1 MARQNRQTDAPDR
14 RRLLDTEI
22 KVYRPRGELRV
33 ITGPM
38 CCGKSEETMRELRR
52 AVIAGRHVLLLR
64 PALDTRVE
72 VDAQAR
78 SRSGQTFPARTLA
91 DSAEILPTVE
101 SAGADFVAIEEGQF
115 WDDGII
121 RAALSLVEKHMVV
134 IVNGLNQ
141 DYLGRPFGPM
151 PTLMALSD
159 DVRVL
164 TAICQVCGEEA
175 TKTQRLHADGTPAG
189 PDEQLIL
196 PGGFET
202 TAAVDRYEARCRRH
216 HVIGSRRG
224 RRH

>member
-1 MARQNRQTDAPDR
+1 
-14 RRLLDTEI
+14 
-22 KVYRPRGELRV
+22 VYRPKGELRV

-64 PALDTRVE
+64 PALDTRTS
-72 VDAQAR
+72 VDEEAR
-78 SRSGQTFPARTLA
+78 SRSGVTFPARTLT
-91 DSAEILPTVE
+91 DSSDIVPTVE
-101 SAGADFVAIEEGQF
+101 NADADFIAIEEGQF
-115 WDDGII
+115 WDEGIV
-121 RAALSLVEKHMVV
+121 AAAQALVGRHLTV

-141 DYLGRPFGPM
+141 DYLGRPFGQM

-164 TAICQVCGEEA
+164 TAICQVCGDEA

-202 TAAVDRYEARCRRH
+202 EGVVDRYEARCRRH
-216 HVIGSRRG
+216 HVIGPKRPRR
-224 RRH
+224 R

>member
-1 MARQNRQTDAPDR
+1 M
-14 RRLLDTEI
+14 
-22 KVYRPRGELRV
+22 YRPRGELRV

-64 PALDTRVE
+64 PSLDTRVDPE
-72 VDAQAR
+72 DEAR

-91 DSAEILPTVE
+91 DSSEILPTVE
-101 SAGADFVAIEEGQF
+101 AGGADFVAIEEGQF
-115 WDDGII
+115 WDDGLI
-121 RAALSLVEKHMVV
+121 AAASALVNRHMVV

-141 DYLGRPFGPM
+141 DFLGRPFGPM

-216 HVIGSRRG
+216 HQIGPRKSRR
-224 RRH
+224 H

>member
-1 MARQNRQTDAPDR
+1 
-14 RRLLDTEI
+14 
-22 KVYRPRGELRV
+22 
-33 ITGPM
+33 M

-64 PALDTRVE
+64 PALDTRV
-72 VDAQAR
+72 DADDEAR
-78 SRSGQTFPARTLA
+78 SRSGVTFPARTLIDA
-91 DSAEILPTVE
+91 SQILPTVE
-101 SAGADFVAIEEGQF
+101 DAGADFVAIEEGQF
-115 WDDGII
+115 WDEGII
-121 RAALSLVEKHMVV
+121 PAVLALADKHMVV

-196 PGGFET
+196 PGGFDS

-216 HVIGSRRG
+216 HVIGPKKV

>member
-1 MARQNRQTDAPDR
+1 MH
-14 RRLLDTEI
+14 
-22 KVYRPRGELRV
+22 RPRGELRV

-64 PALDTRVE
+64 PAVDTRTE
-72 VDAQAR
+72 TDEAR
-78 SRSGQTFPARTLA
+78 SRSGMTFPAQTLP
-91 DSAEILPTVE
+91 DSSKILSTVE
-101 SAGADFVAIEEGQF
+101 AAGANFIAFDEGQF

-121 RAALSLVEKHMVV
+121 AAVQALVDKRLIV

-159 DVRVL
+159 EVRML
-164 TAICQVCGEEA
+164 KAICQVCGEEA
-175 TKTQRLHADGTPAG
+175 TKTQRLHADGSPAG

-196 PGGFET
+196 PGGFDQAHE
-202 TAAVDRYEARCRRH
+202 VDRYEARCRTH
-216 HVIGSRRG
+216 HLIGPKHQRR
-224 RRH
+224 R